1 MMMAIICDFIILIL
15 IFFLPAGEP
24 ASKGAVCERC
34 AEGLEALADLNRDN
48 INKDSEE
55 VDKDDHVDKDDDD
68 DDENTEML
76 CFILIT
82 RKWILPPPPFG
93 SESRSFFFVMDT
105 MWGLPDAS

>member
-1 MMMAIICDFIILIL
+1 MAIRAPD
-15 IFFLPAGEP
+15 
-24 ASKGAVCERC
+24 GA
-34 AEGLEALADLNRDN
+34 NN
-48 INKDSEE
+48 DSDE

-93 SESRSFFFVMDT
+93 SESRSFFCIGHDLGF
-105 MWGLPDAS
+105 A

>member
-1 MMMAIICDFIILIL
+1 MMMAIICDYIILIL

-48 INKDSEE
+48 INNDSDE

-68 DDENTEML
+68 G
-76 CFILIT
+76 
-82 RKWILPPPPFG
+82 WQ
-93 SESRSFFFVMDT
+93 
-105 MWGLPDAS
+105 